1 MPQDGSLQ
9 VWAQKQLLVPA
20 AVLELV
26 VAQAQQ
32 LVLARAA
39 VAEQREQVRLL
50 VQAVVPVS
58 LRVQRQRNRRRQ

>member
-1 MPQDGSLQ
+1 MQEQ
-9 VWAQKQLLVPA
+9 EQLLEPA

-26 VAQAQQ
+26 VAQAQP
-32 LVLARAA
+32 LVLAQAA

>member
-1 MPQDGSLQ
+1 
-9 VWAQKQLLVPA
+9 VREQLLEPA

-26 VAQAQQ
+26 VAQAQP
-32 LVLARAA
+32 LVLAQAA

-58 LRVQRQRNRRRQ
+58 LRVQRQRNRRLQ

>member
-1 MPQDGSLQ
+1 MQEQ
-9 VWAQKQLLVPA
+9 EQLLEPD

-26 VAQAQQ
+26 VAQAQP
-32 LVLARAA
+32 LVLAQAA

-50 VQAVVPVS
+50 VQAVVPVL

>member
-1 MPQDGSLQ
+1 
-9 VWAQKQLLVPA
+9 VREQLLEPA

-26 VAQAQQ
+26 VAQAQP
-32 LVLARAA
+32 LVLAQAA

-58 LRVQRQRNRRRQ
+58 LRVQRQQNRRLQ